1 MPVRHDRGHDLQR
14 FGSPWADLMVDLDRG
29 VYLDRQ
35 DPTIYK
41 AMRAW
46 ADDIARVQTELGVD
60 PKLVELVN
68 LRVSQINGCH
78 FCLDL
83 HTRRSRAA
91 GELDRRLAVLSA
103 WRETDLFSEQERAA
117 LDFAEAVTELPP
129 YGERVRRESA
139 ARAVL
144 GDDVFALV
152 SWLAIAM
159 SSFNRLSII
168 SRHRLPRLTQPP
180 LAK

>member
-1 MPVRHDRGHDLQR
+1 M
-14 FGSPWADLMVDLDRG
+14 ADDTDPTAPL
-29 VYLDRQ
+29 YLDRQ
-35 DPTIYK
+35 DPTVYQ

-46 ADDIARVQTELGVD
+46 ADDLARVQRELGVD

-78 FCLDL
+78 FCLDV
-83 HTRRSRAA
+83 HSRRARAA
-91 GELDRRLAVLSA
+91 GETDRRLAVLRA
-103 WRETDLFSEQERAA
+103 WRETELFTEQERAA

-129 YGERVRRESA
+129 YDERVAREHA

-144 GDDVFALV
+144 GEDLFAVV

-159 SSFNRLSII
+159 GSFNRLSII
-168 SRHRLPRLTQPP
+168 SRHRLATLS
-180 LAK
+180 

>member
-1 MPVRHDRGHDLQR
+1 MMGDAMQPDQSL
-14 FGSPWADLMVDLDRG
+14 
-29 VYLDRQ
+29 YLDRQ

-41 AMRAW
+41 ALRGW
-46 ADDIARVQTELGVD
+46 TDDIARVQAELGVD

-68 LRVSQINGCH
+68 IRVSQINGCH
-78 FCLDL
+78 FCLDV
-83 HTRRSRAA
+83 HTRRARAA
-91 GELDRRLAVLSA
+91 GETDRRLTVLPA

-129 YGERVRRESA
+129 FDERVAREHA

-159 SSFNRLSII
+159 SALNRLSIV
-168 SRHRLPRLTQPP
+168 SRHRLAKLT
-180 LAK
+180 

>member
-1 MPVRHDRGHDLQR
+1 M
-14 FGSPWADLMVDLDRG
+14 ADDTDATAPL
-29 VYLDRQ
+29 YLDRQ
-35 DPTIYK
+35 DPTVYQ

-46 ADDIARVQTELGVD
+46 ADDLARVQRELGVD

-78 FCLDL
+78 FCLDV
-83 HTRRSRAA
+83 HSRRARAA
-91 GELDRRLAVLSA
+91 GETDRRLVVLRA
-103 WRETDLFSEQERAA
+103 WRETELFTEQERAA

-129 YGERVRRESA
+129 YEERVAREHA

-144 GDDVFALV
+144 GEDLFAVV

-159 SSFNRLSII
+159 GSFNRLSII
-168 SRHRLPRLTQPP
+168 SRHRLATLS
-180 LAK
+180 

>member
-1 MPVRHDRGHDLQR
+1 M
-14 FGSPWADLMVDLDRG
+14 ADDTDPTAPL
-29 VYLDRQ
+29 YLDRQ
-35 DPTIYK
+35 DPTVYQ

-46 ADDIARVQTELGVD
+46 ADDLARVQRELGVD

-78 FCLDL
+78 FCLDV
-83 HTRRSRAA
+83 HSRRARAA
-91 GELDRRLAVLSA
+91 GETDRRLVVLRA
-103 WRETDLFSEQERAA
+103 WRETELFTEQERAA

-129 YGERVRRESA
+129 YEERVAREHA

-144 GDDVFALV
+144 GEDLFAVV

-159 SSFNRLSII
+159 GSFNRLSII
-168 SRHRLPRLTQPP
+168 SRHRLATLS
-180 LAK
+180 

>member
-1 MPVRHDRGHDLQR
+1 MSGDIHPDHGL
-14 FGSPWADLMVDLDRG
+14 
-29 VYLDRQ
+29 YLDRQ

-46 ADDIARVQTELGVD
+46 SDDIARVQKEIGVD
-60 PKLVELVN
+60 PRLCELVN
-68 LRVSQINGCH
+68 IRVSQINGCH
-78 FCLDL
+78 FCLDT
-83 HTRRSRAA
+83 HTRRARAA
-91 GELDRRLAVLSA
+91 GEEDRRLAVLGA

-129 YGERVRRESA
+129 YEERVQREYA

-144 GDDVFALV
+144 GDEVFALV

-159 SSFNRLSII
+159 ASFNRLSIT
-168 SRHRLPRLTQPP
+168 SRHRL
-180 LAK
+180 AKL

>member
-1 MPVRHDRGHDLQR
+1 MGEPERGL
-14 FGSPWADLMVDLDRG
+14 
-29 VYLDRQ
+29 YLDQQ

-46 ADDIARVQTELGVD
+46 SDDIARVREELGVD

-68 LRVSQINGCH
+68 IRVSQINGCH
-78 FCLDL
+78 YCLDV
-83 HTRRSRAA
+83 HTRKSRAA
-91 GELDRRLAVLSA
+91 GESDRRLTVLPA
-103 WRETDLFSEQERAA
+103 WRETDLFTEQERAA

-129 YGERVRRESA
+129 FDERVARERA
-139 ARAVL
+139 ARQTL

-159 SSFNRLSII
+159 SSFTRLSIV
-168 SRHRLPRLTQPP
+168 SRHRLPTLS
-180 LAK
+180 

>member
-1 MPVRHDRGHDLQR
+1 MDDV
-14 FGSPWADLMVDLDRG
+14 DRG
-29 VYLDRQ
+29 VYLDQQ

-46 ADDIARVQTELGVD
+46 SDDIARVRAELDVD

-68 LRVSQINGCH
+68 IRVSQINGCH
-78 FCLDL
+78 YCLDV

-91 GELDRRLAVLSA
+91 GETDRRLTVLPA

-129 YGERVRRESA
+129 FEERVAREHA
-139 ARAVL
+139 AREVL
-144 GDDVFALV
+144 GDDLFALV

-159 SSFNRLSII
+159 SSFNRLSIV
-168 SRHRLPRLTQPP
+168 SRHRLAKLT
-180 LAK
+180 

>member
-1 MPVRHDRGHDLQR
+1 MPDATVPEHGL
-14 FGSPWADLMVDLDRG
+14 
-29 VYLDRQ
+29 YLDRH
-35 DPTIYK
+35 DPSIYQ

-46 ADDIARVQTELGVD
+46 ADDLARVQQERGVD

-68 LRVSQINGCH
+68 IRVSQINGCH
-78 FCLDL
+78 YCLDV
-83 HTRRSRAA
+83 HTRLARAA
-91 GELDRRLAVLSA
+91 GESDRRLTELPA

-129 YGERVRRESA
+129 YDERLAREHR

-144 GDDVFALV
+144 GDDLFAVV

-159 SSFNRLSII
+159 SAFNRLSIV
-168 SRHRLPRLTQPP
+168 SRHHLPTP
-180 LAK
+180 